1 MTIRIRQRLGKYRID
16 RRIGEGGFAVVYQ
29 ATDTIEGIR
38 VALKIPHTNTVTK
51 DLLERFRQEV
61 RLAASLDHPN
71 IVALKNAEF
80 IDDHF
85 VVAFPL
91 AEGSLADRLRHRIT
105 IRKALDISEQMLSG
119 VAHAHEHNVI
129 HCDIKPENLLI
140 NKDGQVLLTDF
151 GLAKS
156 AMQTITA
163 SGSGTVGYIAPEQ
176 AVGKPSF
183 RSDVFSMGLVMYRMM
198 AGQVPGWP
206 YDWPSPGYE
215 RLRRLVHPN
224 MIEIIRRAIELNPRK
239 RYADGCQMLAAF
251 QRAKPK
257 ALRFKQGQAKRR
269 KTGSDSTIRDW
280 RIVRQKQFQRQ
291 FSRTLET
298 REQCAKCDG
307 PVAESMLHCPW
318 CGTSRKV
325 HRGETKFPGQCRRC
339 NRGMKKDWKYCPWC
353 YGPGF
358 EVETTRQY
366 TDRRYSARC
375 ANASCSRKLLMP
387 FMRYCPW
394 CRGKVRRTWPV
405 PGSADKCGSCG
416 WGVVKSYWVH
426 CPWCGDSL

>member
-1 MTIRIRQRLGKYRID
+1 MGKYRID

-38 VALKIPHTNTVTK
+38 VALKIPHTNSVTK

-71 IVALKNAEF
+71 IVSLKNAEF

-129 HCDIKPENLLI
+129 HCDIKPENLLL
-140 NKDGQVLLTDF
+140 NKHGEVVLTDF

-156 AMQTITA
+156 AMQTVTA

-183 RSDVFSMGLVMYRMM
+183 RSDVFSMGLVMYRML
-198 AGQVPGWP
+198 AGQLPGWP

-224 MIEIIRRAIELNPRK
+224 MIEVIRRAIELNPRK
-239 RYADGCQMLAAF
+239 RYADGSQMLAAF

-257 ALRFKQGQAKRR
+257 ALRFKQAQAKRR
-269 KTGSDSTIRDW
+269 KPGSDSTIRDW

-298 REQCAKCDG
+298 REQCTKCDG

-325 HRGETKFPGQCRRC
+325 HRGDTKFPGQCRRC
-339 NRGMKKDWKYCPWC
+339 NRGMKKDWKYCAWC

-358 EVETTRQY
+358 EVETNREY

-375 ANASCSRKLLMP
+375 ANAGCSRKLLMP

-394 CRGKVRRTWPV
+394 CRAKVRRKWPV